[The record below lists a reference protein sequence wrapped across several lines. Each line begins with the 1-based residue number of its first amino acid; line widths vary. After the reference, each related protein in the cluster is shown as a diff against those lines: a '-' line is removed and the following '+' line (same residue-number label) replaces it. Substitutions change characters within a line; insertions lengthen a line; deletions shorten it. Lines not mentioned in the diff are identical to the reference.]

1 MLDEVIKNQR
11 YSFHEGFDSWQD
23 SIRAACQPLIEE
35 GAIESAYPEYIIE
48 NVNEFGPYIVIAPDI
63 CIPHAQEGKGVN
75 ETAICFM
82 RTKVPVNFGPAAEYE
97 ARIFF
102 VLAST
107 DNEKHLANLSSLV
120 TLLSDESVVDAFIQ
134 ANSVA
139 DLEKIMEIEGEYL
152 GTIN

>member
-1 MLDEVIKNQR
+1 
-11 YSFHEGFDSWQD
+11 
-23 SIRAACQPLIEE
+23 
-35 GAIESAYPEYIIE
+35 
-48 NVNEFGPYIVIAPDI
+48 
-63 CIPHAQEGKGVN
+63 
-75 ETAICFM
+75 M

>member
-1 MLDEVIKNQR
+1 
-11 YSFHEGFDSWQD
+11 
-23 SIRAACQPLIEE
+23 
-35 GAIESAYPEYIIE
+35 
-48 NVNEFGPYIVIAPDI
+48 
-63 CIPHAQEGKGVN
+63 
-75 ETAICFM
+75 M

-107 DNEKHLANLSSLV
+107 DNGASGDLSSLV

-134 ANSVA
+134 ANSIN